1 MAIGYQITQNALN
14 ARAGSLAVRLDGL
27 VNDTNS
33 WQGDIVVIGNSGLQ
47 ALGFSPTDA
56 TAMITAAAQMVQ
68 LGSIYAS
75 APQALFSFDTAL
87 APLRGLGAP
96 G

>member
-1 MAIGYQITQNALN
+1 MGIGYQITQSGIN
-14 ARAGSLAVRLDGL
+14 ARAGSLAVQLDGL

-56 TAMITAAAQMVQ
+56 TAMITAASQMSQ
-68 LGSIYAS
+68 LGSVYAS
-75 APQALFSFDTAL
+75 APQAAFSFDAAL
-87 APLRGLGAP
+87 AALRGLGAP